1 MRSGSEAPG
10 AAETPESVELTEA
23 PASAR
28 APESVELTNDAD
40 APGVDTARAPKSDE
54 LTNTR
59 AARAG
64 PWLLALVSGV
74 VFALTAPPVDFH
86 LGVLLGLMG
95 LFLALTP
102 RRGAAGVPQKRRAF
116 LLGWLWASAAGLVGL
131 RFVPQVVDRFT
142 PLGLVGGAAALLLL
156 ACFQGLGFGV
166 GAALSELLTRRLR
179 WDRRL
184 AFPCGIFLA
193 CVWPSVFGWTPAGL
207 LSPWLPLVQLADVVG
222 ERGVSVLLTGLM
234 ACLGWPLAQRLP
246 WSSPP
251 LQGAPAPLSGAAGA
265 LPAPA
270 SRRQAL
276 LSVGLGG
283 VGLMALYGYGA
294 LRLASLAESPT
305 TSPET
310 LRVALVQP
318 AVDARLRWEP
328 TERARLLTRLRRLT
342 QSAEAQGAELSIWPE
357 AAYPYVLPHRAGEG
371 PRGSRAIHR
380 DSVRGPV
387 LFGVLTE
394 APGGEGQYNAA
405 TLVDAR
411 GHQQLPQAK
420 LELLWFGEALPFG
433 QSIPWLRRAF
443 YRAGGLIPGE
453 EVALLRMT
461 TQGGHEARL
470 GVLNCYEDTLPSVG
484 RRIAQASPNLL
495 VNVTNDGWFEG
506 SIEPE
511 LHLRLSVMRAIE
523 ARRDLVRA
531 VNLGV
536 PAWIDRRG
544 QLRAVGQ
551 PSPAGVLLITPSLN
565 DESPTLYVKVGDR
578 PLWVLLTLACLYSAW
593 RRRTAAAQAQR

>member
-1 MRSGSEAPG
+1 M
-10 AAETPESVELTEA
+10 T
-23 PASAR
+23 
-28 APESVELTNDAD
+28 
-40 APGVDTARAPKSDE
+40 
-54 LTNTR
+54 
-59 AARAG
+59 
-64 PWLLALVSGV
+64 ALVSGI

-86 LGVLLGLMG
+86 LGVLLGLAG

-102 RRGAAGVPQKRRAF
+102 RLDAVGVPQKRRAF

-142 PLGLVGGAAALLLL
+142 PLGLAGGAALLVLL
-156 ACFQGLGFGV
+156 AAFQGLGFGV
-166 GAALSELLTRRLR
+166 GAVLSELLSRRLQ

-222 ERGVSVLLTGLM
+222 ERGVSVLLAGLM
-234 ACLGWPLAQRLP
+234 ACLAWPLAGRLP
-246 WSSPP
+246 WTSPSRGTSAPLPGAESSGAESSGAGSS
-251 LQGAPAPLSGAAGA
+251 GAPVPS
-265 LPAPA
+265 PAPP
-270 SRRQAL
+270 SRRLTL

-294 LRLASLAESPT
+294 LRLASLAESP
-305 TSPET
+305 SSSSET

-328 TERARLLTRLRRLT
+328 QERARLLARLRRLT
-342 QSAEAQGAELSIWPE
+342 QGAEAQGAELSIWPE
-357 AAYPYVLPHRAGEG
+357 AAYPYVLPHRAGEA
-371 PRGSRAIHR
+371 PRGARAIHR

-394 APGGEGQYNAA
+394 SPSGEGQYNAA

-433 QSIPWLRRAF
+433 QSIPWLRRTF
-443 YRAGGLIPGE
+443 YRAGGLIPGD
-453 EVALLRMT
+453 EVALLRVT
-461 TQGGHEARL
+461 TRGGHEARL
-470 GVLNCYEDTLPSVG
+470 GVLNCYEDTLPGVG

-531 VNLGV
+531 VNLGL

-551 PSPAGVLLITPSLN
+551 PSPAGVLLVTPSLN
-565 DESPTLYVKVGDR
+565 DESPTFYVKAGDR
-578 PLWVLLTLACLYSAW
+578 PLWVLFALACLYSAW
-593 RRRTAAAQAQR
+593 RRRTAAATR